1 MVIVG
6 RDKLDE
12 FCGAH
17 ADARPWITNW
27 IADLEGR
34 RWQKPQD
41 IKDSYASASFLSD
54 NVVIFNVKG
63 NHYRLEVQVA
73 YKASIVVVMWIG
85 THAGYTKRTS

>member
-1 MVIVG
+1 MLIVG
-6 RDKLDE
+6 REKLDE

-27 IADLEGR
+27 IADVEAR
-34 RWQKPQD
+34 HWQKPQH

-63 NHYRLEVQVA
+63 NDYRLEVQVA
-73 YKASIVVVMWIG
+73 YKTGIAVIRWVG
-85 THAGYTKRTS
+85 THANYTKRMS

>member
-17 ADARPWITNW
+17 ADARRWIANW
-27 IADLEGR
+27 IADVESHH
-34 RWQKPQD
+34 WQTPQD
-41 IKDSYASASFLSD
+41 VRNAYASASFLSD

-63 NHYRLEVQVA
+63 NHYRLEVRVA
-73 YKASIVVVMWIG
+73 YNTGTVVVQWVG
-85 THAGYTKRTS
+85 THAEYTKRMS

>member
-27 IADLEGR
+27 IADVEAR
-34 RWQKPQD
+34 HWQRPQD
-41 IKDSYASASFLSD
+41 IKDGYASASFLSD

-73 YKASIVVVMWIG
+73 YKTGIVVVRWVG
-85 THAGYTKRTS
+85 THAEYTKRIS